1 MRDVLQAEAALVRG
15 GYPEIS
21 ALLRREI
28 HVDRTFV
35 EFVAF
40 CRARGAAITIVSS
53 GIEPIVRERLEEIGV
68 RDVAIVAND
77 IEADPAG
84 WRIRFRD
91 LAANG
96 TDKEALVRAARAA
109 GSRTLFVGDGRS
121 DYAAATAADVRC
133 AKRGYPLE
141 RYLVARGIDFI
152 PYSTFAELVGV
163 LEL

>member
-15 GYPEIS
+15 GYAEIS

-40 CRARGAAITIVSS
+40 CRARGASITIVSS

-68 RDVAIVAND
+68 RDIAIVAND

-96 TDKEALVRAARAA
+96 TDKEALVRAA

-121 DYAAATAADVRC
+121 DYAAAIAADVRC

-141 RYLVARGIDFI
+141 RYLVAHGVEFV